1 MGWLFSSEK
10 LGFYNSADSELY
22 INAGSWPIDLVEVT
36 EEMYSIY
43 AGVGIPAGKILG
55 SEAGMP
61 AWVDL
66 PPKTTEQQRAE
77 VMSTVT
83 QLLAVASE
91 KIAPLQDAVDLG
103 IATTEE
109 TTSLTVWKTYR
120 VLVNRV
126 PTQPGFPTAID
137 WPPVP
142 E

>member
-22 INAGSWPIDLVEVT
+22 IAAGSWPTDLVEVT
-36 EEMYSIY
+36 EDVYSIY
-43 AGVGIPAGKILG
+43 AGVGIPAGKMLG
-55 SEAGMP
+55 CEAGMP

-66 PPKTTEQQRAE
+66 PPKTTDELAADAQSKR
-77 VMSTVT
+77 STA
-83 QLLAVASE
+83 LAVATE

-103 IATTEE
+103 VATEAE
-109 TTSLTVWKTYR
+109 TTSLTKWKTYR

-137 WPPVP
+137 WPSMP